1 MSLHNNQKREENVS
15 NESQYFLRGR
25 AAAGVATFGDI
36 AQRSINTA
44 AWILGFFFLIYI
56 EFVLGALALQDIIAV
71 SFPLFW
77 WELTPFGFALG
88 LSTLLSLIVIYT
100 HDTATLKGTRSVRNS
115 SRDEKLALYIAMSV
129 NLVLD
134 LAYIPVLIGN
144 RDHAA
149 KIVPHHWKDPKYILM
164 FVLIV
169 MFNLFSQPLRRKML
183 NVFRR
188 EDDEDD
194 VDATVTPLSEVA

>member
-1 MSLHNNQKREENVS
+1 MS

-25 AAAGVATFGDI
+25 AASGVATFGDI
-36 AQRSINTA
+36 AWRTINTV
-44 AWILGFFFLIYI
+44 AWIVGFFFLIYS

-88 LSTLLSLIVIYT
+88 LSTLLSLTVIYT
-100 HDTATLKGTRSVRNS
+100 HDTATLKGTRSLRNS

-129 NLVLD
+129 NLILD
-134 LAYIPVLIGN
+134 LAYIPVLIGDRN
-144 RDHAA
+144 HAS
-149 KIVPHHWKDPKYILM
+149 KIVPHNWKDPKYILM
-164 FVLIV
+164 FAVFV
-169 MFNLFSQPLRRKML
+169 MFNLYSQRLRRKML

-188 EDDEDD
+188 EDDEDED
-194 VDATVTPLSEVA
+194 EVGANVTPLTEVA